1 MGLIEIGDID
11 KNIFYP
17 IFGGIFILLNGL
29 LFYIDNLTKLPN
41 HSLILSVAS
50 SLGMSLSFIL
60 LILYRNKDNKNQNQ
74 NSNQKLKYELEY
86 SNQYQNITYD
96 KYKYILLTS
105 VLDFTQTLLL
115 YEFCNNIGINFWIF
129 DILFIYL
136 FSFLIFKIK
145 IYSHQYISII
155 IIIIVGIA
163 LDIFDDRYKK
173 VSGKILPIIIKFI
186 CEIIIS
192 LGLVINKYTMEKKF
206 CTSYYLCFYQGI
218 ITFIL
223 YFILLLFATYFNFF
237 DNFRKYYNDIKND
250 KLKESLIFFL
260 EIIIQFIINICIFA
274 TIEKTTT
281 FHIIIILII
290 GQLAPY
296 KRLKGSKTKIKK
308 NIIIIAGLCFILFMT
323 LIFNEIII
331 LNCYGLEKNTRK
343 FISERAEVD
352 KAYKNIDND
361 KINEDNNE
369 DEDLNKNQDLRI
381 EENMEDENISNK

>member
-1 MGLIEIGDID
+1 M
-11 KNIFYP
+11 
-17 IFGGIFILLNGL
+17 
-29 LFYIDNLTKLPN
+29 
-41 HSLILSVAS
+41 
-50 SLGMSLSFIL
+50 
-60 LILYRNKDNKNQNQ
+60 
-74 NSNQKLKYELEY
+74 
-86 SNQYQNITYD
+86 
-96 KYKYILLTS
+96 
-105 VLDFTQTLLL
+105 
-115 YEFCNNIGINFWIF
+115 
-129 DILFIYL
+129 
-136 FSFLIFKIK
+136 
-145 IYSHQYISII
+145 
-155 IIIIVGIA
+155 
-163 LDIFDDRYKK
+163 
-173 VSGKILPIIIKFI
+173 PIIIKFI